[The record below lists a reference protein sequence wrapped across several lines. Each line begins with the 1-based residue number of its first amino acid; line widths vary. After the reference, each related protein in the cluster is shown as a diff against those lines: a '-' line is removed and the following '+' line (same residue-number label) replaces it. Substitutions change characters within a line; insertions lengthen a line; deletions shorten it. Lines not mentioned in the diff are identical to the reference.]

1 MVVLFGLAVVISV
14 VLLVE
19 VVVTVVVVIGVVV
32 VVVVVVGVVEI
43 KKFHSDSTK
52 NTSLG
57 NHFRF
62 VIFSLFQFV
71 SFRNT

>member
-1 MVVLFGLAVVISV
+1 MCVSWAEPGCIILDNVLGYMHYWVMLCEGWI
-14 VLLVE
+14 
-19 VVVTVVVVIGVVV
+19 IG
-32 VVVVVVGVVEI
+32 VEI

-57 NHFRF
+57 IHFRF

-71 SFRNT
+71 SFRNV